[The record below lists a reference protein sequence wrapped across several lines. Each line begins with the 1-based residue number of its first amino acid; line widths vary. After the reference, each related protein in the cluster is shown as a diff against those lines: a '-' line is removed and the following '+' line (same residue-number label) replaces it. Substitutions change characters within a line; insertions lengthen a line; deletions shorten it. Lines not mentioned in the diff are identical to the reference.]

1 MNLKHITI
9 ATVGTSWITES
20 FISVI
25 PEAEYVSLEAVYSRD
40 IEKAKTFA
48 LKHHADKY
56 FDSLEIMAQDPSID
70 AVYIASPNFMH
81 YEQTMLFLKAGKH
94 VICEKSLASNYA
106 EAQEMIRTARENQEI
121 LLEAMRPAYD
131 PGLAA
136 IKENLHKLGK
146 VRRASFNYGKY
157 SSKYDG
163 FLEGKPQNI
172 FSLEC
177 SAGALMDM
185 GVYCVYP
192 MLELFGTPQKIM
204 ADCVKLHNGIDGA
217 GTALLNYGEMTA
229 DISYS
234 KVANSRQFSEIQ
246 GEEATMIIP
255 AIAEPKNVKIIYRNG
270 REETLDIP
278 KCSNNMVY
286 EAQIFAKAIRGEL
299 DVTHYQDKALES
311 MKLMDEIRRQEGI
324 VFPADRKYK

>member
-1 MNLKHITI
+1 MSVKNITI
-9 ATVGTSWITES
+9 GTIGTSWITES

-25 PEAEYVSLEAVYSRD
+25 PEAGNLSLGAVYSRD
-40 IEKAKTFA
+40 TEKAKAFA
-48 LKHHADKY
+48 EKYHADKY
-56 FDSLEIMAQDPSID
+56 FDDLGAMAQDSSID

-106 EAQEMIRTARENQEI
+106 EAQEMIRTARENNVI

-131 PGLAA
+131 PGLTA
-136 IKENLHKLGK
+136 IKENLYKLGQI
-146 VRRASFNYGKY
+146 RRASFTYGKY

-163 FLEGKPQNI
+163 FLAGKPQNI

-192 MLELFGTPQKIM
+192 MLELFGMPQKIM

-217 GTALLNYGEMTA
+217 GTALLNYGDMIA

-234 KVANSRQFSEIQ
+234 KVANSGQFSEIQ
-246 GEEATMIIP
+246 GEEGTMVIP

-270 REETLDIP
+270 SEETLDIP
-278 KCSNNMVY
+278 DCPNNMVY
-286 EAQIFAKAIRGEL
+286 EACTFARAIRGEL
-299 DVTHYQDKALES
+299 NIIHYQDKTLES
-311 MKLMDEIRRQEGI
+311 MKLMDKIRRQERL
-324 VFPADRKYK
+324 VFPADR

>member
-1 MNLKHITI
+1 MSVKNITI
-9 ATVGTSWITES
+9 GTIGTSWITES

-25 PEAEYVSLEAVYSRD
+25 PEAGNISLGAVYSRD
-40 IEKAKTFA
+40 TEKAKAFA
-48 LKHHADKY
+48 EKYHADKY
-56 FDSLEIMAQDPSID
+56 FDDLGAMALDPSID

-106 EAQEMIRTARENQEI
+106 EAQEMIRTARENNVI

-131 PGLAA
+131 PGLTA
-136 IKENLHKLGK
+136 IKENLYKLGQI
-146 VRRASFNYGKY
+146 RRASFTYGKY

-192 MLELFGTPQKIM
+192 MLELFGMPQKIM

-217 GTALLNYGEMTA
+217 GTALLNYGDMIA

-246 GEEATMIIP
+246 GEEGTMVIP

-270 REETLDIP
+270 SEETLDIP
-278 KCSNNMVY
+278 DRPNNMVY
-286 EAQIFAKAIRGEL
+286 EACTFARAIRGEL
-299 DVTHYQDKALES
+299 NIIHYQDKTLES
-311 MKLMDEIRRQEGI
+311 MKLMDEIRRQERL
-324 VFPADRKYK
+324 VFPADR

>member
-1 MNLKHITI
+1 MSVKNITI
-9 ATVGTSWITES
+9 GTIGTSWITES

-25 PEAEYVSLEAVYSRD
+25 PEAGNISLGAVYSRD
-40 IEKAKTFA
+40 TEKAKAFA
-48 LKHHADKY
+48 EKYHADKY
-56 FDSLEIMAQDPSID
+56 FDDLGAMALNPSID

-106 EAQEMIRTARENQEI
+106 EAQEMIRTARENNVI

-131 PGLAA
+131 PGLTA
-136 IKENLHKLGK
+136 IKENLYKLGQI
-146 VRRASFNYGKY
+146 RRASFTYGKY

-163 FLEGKPQNI
+163 FLAGKPQNI

-192 MLELFGTPQKIM
+192 MLELFGMPQKIM

-217 GTALLNYGEMTA
+217 GTALLNYGDMIA

-246 GEEATMIIP
+246 GEEGTMVIP

-270 REETLDIP
+270 SEETLDIP
-278 KCSNNMVY
+278 DRPNNMVY
-286 EAQIFAKAIRGEL
+286 EACTFARAIRGEL
-299 DVTHYQDKALES
+299 NIIHYQDKTLES
-311 MKLMDEIRRQEGI
+311 MKLMDEIRRQERL
-324 VFPADRKYK
+324 VFPADR

>member
-1 MNLKHITI
+1 
-9 ATVGTSWITES
+9 
-20 FISVI
+20 
-25 PEAEYVSLEAVYSRD
+25 
-40 IEKAKTFA
+40 
-48 LKHHADKY
+48 
-56 FDSLEIMAQDPSID
+56 
-70 AVYIASPNFMH
+70 
-81 YEQTMLFLKAGKH
+81 
-94 VICEKSLASNYA
+94 
-106 EAQEMIRTARENQEI
+106 
-121 LLEAMRPAYD
+121 
-131 PGLAA
+131 
-136 IKENLHKLGK
+136 
-146 VRRASFNYGKY
+146 
-157 SSKYDG
+157 
-163 FLEGKPQNI
+163 
-172 FSLEC
+172 
-177 SAGALMDM
+177 MDM

-299 DVTHYQDKALES
+299 DVTHYQDKTLES

>member
-1 MNLKHITI
+1 MSVKNITI
-9 ATVGTSWITES
+9 GTIGTSWITES

-25 PEAEYVSLEAVYSRD
+25 PEAGNISLGAVYSRD
-40 IEKAKTFA
+40 TEKAKAFA
-48 LKHHADKY
+48 EKYHADKY
-56 FDSLEIMAQDPSID
+56 FDDLGAMALDPSID

-106 EAQEMIRTARENQEI
+106 EAQEMIRTARENNVI

-131 PGLAA
+131 PGLTA
-136 IKENLHKLGK
+136 IKENLYKLGQI
-146 VRRASFNYGKY
+146 RRASFTYGKY

-172 FSLEC
+172 FSPEC

-192 MLELFGTPQKIM
+192 MLELFGMPQKIM

-217 GTALLNYGEMTA
+217 GTALLNYGDMIA

-246 GEEATMIIP
+246 GEEGTMVIP

-270 REETLDIP
+270 SEETLDIP
-278 KCSNNMVY
+278 DRPNNMVY
-286 EAQIFAKAIRGEL
+286 EACTFARAIRGEL
-299 DVTHYQDKALES
+299 NIIHYQDKTLES
-311 MKLMDEIRRQEGI
+311 MKLMDEIRRQERL
-324 VFPADRKYK
+324 VFPADR